1 MARGERGSTCSA
13 GVCTHHTVLIYQV
26 CVKRKIIN
34 YSSLRQWNGHSRQ
47 RASTMW
53 SWVPVALLS
62 DREQDWGEHVHC
74 PPKATRDWTRPSPT
88 PGRTLLQIGGG
99 ACKDCKLSLSGSH
112 RNGGHQSVQGVV
124 VVVLRVDL
132 HRKFALQLHER
143 DPLEGH
149 DARAERAGV
158 LKRRTAIRVKPWPN
172 GTQAKLQ
179 NQNLHRRVDKRGS
192 QLEPSYKTKTCI
204 GAKRA
209 SCTAKSSQLARNHSI
224 VWIRPRSHITIT
236 NNLARV
242 GWGGQTVENLDRVG
256 EKFELDQIQANSIQ
270 LKPSGWPNDTQLHP
284 SCELG
289 STWLELGGPFGQ
301 GFSSVKKYSI
311 HQGQVPQSPI
321 SLIVD

>member
-1 MARGERGSTCSA
+1 MAQNPNTSHEIAGIAEEGGGGCWGERGEEREEMARGERGSSCSA

-132 HRKFALQLHER
+132 HGKFALQLHER

-179 NQNLHRRVDKRGS
+179 NQNLSLIKFKATRS
-192 QLEPSYKTKTCI
+192 N
-204 GAKRA
+204 
-209 SCTAKSSQLARNHSI
+209 SSQVGGQTIPNSI
-224 VWIRPRSHITIT
+224 QVV
-236 NNLARV
+236 NLARL
-242 GWGGQTVENLDRVG
+242 GLSWEDRLARALDRWKIFHTSG
-256 EKFELDQIQANSIQ
+256 PGSS
-270 LKPSGWPNDTQLHP
+270 KPD
-284 SCELG
+284 
-289 STWLELGGPFGQ
+289 
-301 GFSSVKKYSI
+301 
-311 HQGQVPQSPI
+311 
-321 SLIVD
+321 